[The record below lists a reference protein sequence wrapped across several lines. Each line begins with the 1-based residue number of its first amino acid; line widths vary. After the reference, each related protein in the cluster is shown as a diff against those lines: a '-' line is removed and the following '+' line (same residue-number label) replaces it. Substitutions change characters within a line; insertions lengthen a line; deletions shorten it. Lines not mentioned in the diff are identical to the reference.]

1 MGNTHTSAVF
11 EAATDKIRDEM
22 ADNAKDAAISVIGE
36 FLTSMLME
44 KPETAEKI
52 MAEGKSLKGAM
63 AAMSDYARKNK
74 SGNHAAVDYFTGI
87 GIVLEHFGI
96 EKLSNTDIMRI
107 GYRTGAVPD
116 APAQEPAPKKPSAD
130 DLDIDALLGEV

>member
-1 MGNTHTSAVF
+1 MGITNTSAVF

-22 ADNAKDAAISVIGE
+22 AANAKDTAILVIGE
-36 FLTSMLME
+36 FMTNLLAE

-63 AAMSDYARKNK
+63 SDMSDYGRKHK
-74 SGNHAAVDYFTGI
+74 SGNYAAVDYFTGI

-96 EKLSNTDIMRI
+96 EKLSSMDIMRI
-107 GYRTGAVPD
+107 GYRAGAVPE
-116 APAQEPAPKKPSAD
+116 APTQEPARKKHSAD
-130 DLDIDALLGEV
+130 ELDIDALLGEV